1 MTAELTDSHRG
12 ARLDAVP
19 CMTHGRFHMPHT
31 HTGERLPKPQAEVL
45 KLVTTAP
52 GQRNADVL
60 QAKLFIELLEDELAE
75 LHLQLAVTERRAA
88 KQGADKHPRYYAG
101 ASPISWR
108 WSTRSSTASPPRSSA
123 ASQLVRSWLSRCV
136 GARVGRKKSVS
147 SIAMTNH
154 RW

>member
-1 MTAELTDSHRG
+1 MTAELTDSPRG

-60 QAKLFIELLEDELAE
+60 QARLFIELLEDELAE

-88 KQGADKHPRYYAG
+88 KQGADKHLDVLRGRIADLLAMVDAIVDRFP
-101 ASPISWR
+101 
-108 WSTRSSTASPPRSSA
+108 TA
-123 ASQLVRSWLSRCV
+123 
-136 GARVGRKKSVS
+136 
-147 SIAMTNH
+147 
-154 RW
+154 

>member
-31 HTGERLPKPQAEVL
+31 HTGERLSKPQAEVL

-60 QAKLFIELLEDELAE
+60 QARLFIELLEDELAE

-88 KQGADKHPRYYAG
+88 KQGADKHLDVLRGRIADLLAMRRRDRRPLPHCVA
-101 ASPISWR
+101 
-108 WSTRSSTASPPRSSA
+108 PPR
-123 ASQLVRSWLSRCV
+123 
-136 GARVGRKKSVS
+136 VS
-147 SIAMTNH
+147 SSDRGSADALAPESGGKSP
-154 RW
+154 